1 MINRLANP
9 SPVKQAPDAKA
20 LNKTTNLILE
30 AIQGSTPAQA
40 QNYFEP
46 GVNTKL
52 NRRKAP
58 KTNYT
63 LPSDMPELPIGVVP
77 TNKSGRTLGE
87 EPSIIEVRESTP
99 ADLLQVFAKISAEQQ
114 VLAAQPKYQVDT
126 ASLLMKEYKTALKEA
141 NLEKKVNFLMEE
153 GYTEEETKKAIT
165 EMRAQEALEKAKEPT
180 PATSR
185 SVETALEEIYPKI
198 PAPVPINEKI
208 AVPYSPTTGRSFVSS
223 LESVKERGLGG
234 RPTREQA
241 EEKAIQKAMLE
252 EANKKK
258 QPRIERFIK
267 PNNKYEV

>member
-9 SPVKQAPDAKA
+9 SPVKQAPDARA
-20 LNKTTNLILE
+20 LMKSTNLILE
-30 AIQGSTPAQA
+30 AIQGSTPSQA

-63 LPSDMPELPIGVVP
+63 LPSDMPELPMGVVP

-87 EPSIIEVRESTP
+87 EPSIIEVKESVP

-114 VLAAQPKYQVDT
+114 VLASQPKYQVDT

-141 NLEKKVNFLMEE
+141 NLEKKVNFLLEE
-153 GYTEEETKKAIT
+153 GYTEEETNKAIS
-165 EMRAQEALEKAKEPT
+165 EMRAEQALEKAKEPT

-185 SVETALEEIYPKI
+185 SVETALAEVFGNVVEVPEGKRAIIVPEQPLTKQEKLAKATEKEIMAGKQLTL
-198 PAPVPINEKI
+198 K
-208 AVPYSPTTGRSFVSS
+208 GFV
-223 LESVKERGLGG
+223 
-234 RPTREQA
+234 
-241 EEKAIQKAMLE
+241 
-252 EANKKK
+252 KKSG
-258 QPRIERFIK
+258 E
-267 PNNKYEV
+267 